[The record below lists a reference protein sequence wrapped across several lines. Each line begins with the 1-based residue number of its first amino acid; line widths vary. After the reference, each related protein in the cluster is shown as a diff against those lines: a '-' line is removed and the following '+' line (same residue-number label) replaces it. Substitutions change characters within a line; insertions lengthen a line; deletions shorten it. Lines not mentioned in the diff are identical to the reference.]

1 MCGDKKL
8 ILRLINEIQID
19 IGFIIDNIFT
29 LAPERR
35 EIIKMLKDAW
45 KEIIPRF
52 AEMREKVKE
61 LDSNTLIAV
70 GLSGHQLILKYEI
83 YQTAREKFRNAIR
96 TDDSTKKENNERILK
111 SIMTLFK
118 IMDSLLSSLAVVIP
132 QVHVVKGFNEVVE
145 SIMSLDNWMAK
156 ERR

>member
-61 LDSNTLIAV
+61 LDSNTLITA

-83 YQTAREKFRNAIR
+83 YRTAREKFRNAIR
-96 TDDSTKKENNERILK
+96 TDDSTKKENNERIIK
-111 SIMTLFK
+111 SIMMLFK
-118 IMDSLLSSLAVVIP
+118 IMDSFLSGLAVVIP
-132 QVHVVKGFNEVVE
+132 QAYAVKGFNESIE
-145 SIMSLDNWMAK
+145 SIINLSN
-156 ERR
+156 

>member
-70 GLSGHQLILKYEI
+70 GLSVHQLL
-83 YQTAREKFRNAIR
+83 
-96 TDDSTKKENNERILK
+96 
-111 SIMTLFK
+111 
-118 IMDSLLSSLAVVIP
+118 P
-132 QVHVVKGFNEVVE
+132 
-145 SIMSLDNWMAK
+145 
-156 ERR
+156 